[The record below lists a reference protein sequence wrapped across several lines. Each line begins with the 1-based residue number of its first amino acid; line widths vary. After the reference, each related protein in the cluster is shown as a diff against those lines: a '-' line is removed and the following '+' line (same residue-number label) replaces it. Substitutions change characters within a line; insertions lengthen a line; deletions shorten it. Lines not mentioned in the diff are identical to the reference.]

1 MPTRFSAIA
10 TAVISAFTLW
20 LASSPSHGA
29 GLPGVTT
36 LGATNITSSSV
47 RVTGQVN
54 PNAVAT
60 TAYFEVGPTTNYG
73 SSTPIF
79 SVGSGT
85 SPAAANANF
94 SGLFSGTVYHYRV
107 VAMNSFGTNFGLDAT
122 FATLA
127 GLPISPTAVDTNV
140 LAPGHLVWLR
150 QAAPSFG
157 NLTNITAAEALLNL
171 ASSNSAVAFDAY
183 DV

>member
-54 PNAVAT
+54 PNGAAT
-60 TAYFEVGPTTNYG
+60 TGYFELGTTTNYG
-73 SSTPIF
+73 NSTPTF
-79 SVGSGT
+79 NAGSGT
-85 SPAAANANF
+85 
-94 SGLFSGTVYHYRV
+94 GTVAALADFFGLLPNTLYHYRV
-107 VAMNSFGTNFGLDAT
+107 VATNSFGTSFGLDA
-122 FATLA
+122 
-127 GLPISPTAVDTNV
+127 
-140 LAPGHLVWLR
+140 
-150 QAAPSFG
+150 
-157 NLTNITAAEALLNL
+157 
-171 ASSNSAVAFDAY
+171 
-183 DV
+183 